1 MTCVEGFPVDD
12 TVNDQYIVNGVTF
25 MMWGPGLICSIMIIW
40 ALTIT
45 CSLREKFDLLTAVFA
60 KYSSS
65 QDDDLRLRFPALK
78 PCKRC
83 QRGQPRSHHLLR
95 HREEPDGEVV
105 FDCA

>member
-1 MTCVEGFPVDD
+1 
-12 TVNDQYIVNGVTF
+12 

-45 CSLREKFDLLTAVFA
+45 CSLREKFDLLTAVFG

-65 QDDDLRLRFPALK
+65 QDDDYGYDSQLSNRASAA
-78 PCKRC
+78 
-83 QRGQPRSHHLLR
+83 RGQLRSHHLLR